1 MLELKE
7 LITRAKQKDVKAM
20 EELFNQFKPL
30 LKSRAKRYSR
40 IGLEYD
46 DVFQQA
52 ALLFIIGV
60 YEHQVE
66 KERSPTAFS
75 SYIKKRLDWGLW
87 MYYRKFLRQETEISS
102 GLKPKKYR
110 TDQPVHANVGARC
123 IVPRVNKRR

>member
-1 MLELKE
+1 
-7 LITRAKQKDVKAM
+7 M

-46 DVFQQA
+46 DVFQQG

-66 KERSPTAFS
+66 KERSPTGFS

-87 MYYRKFLRQETEISS
+87 MYYRKFLRQEAEISS

-110 TDQPVHANVGARC
+110 TGLFGADKSAPYRN
-123 IVPRVNKRR
+123 RKRKI

>member
-1 MLELKE
+1 MSELKD
-7 LITRAKQKDVKAM
+7 LIARAKQKNVKAM

-40 IGLEYD
+40 IGLEYN

-52 ALLFIIGV
+52 TLLFIIGV
-60 YEHQVE
+60 YEHQTE

-87 MYYRKFLRQETEISS
+87 MYYRKYLKQKIEISCV
-102 GLKPKKYR
+102 LKPKE
-110 TDQPVHANVGARC
+110 T
-123 IVPRVNKRR
+123 